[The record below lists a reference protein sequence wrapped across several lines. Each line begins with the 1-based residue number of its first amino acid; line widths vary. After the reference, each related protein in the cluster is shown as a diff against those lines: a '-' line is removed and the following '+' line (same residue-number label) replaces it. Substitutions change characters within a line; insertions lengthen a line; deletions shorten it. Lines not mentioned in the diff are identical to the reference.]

1 MSRDKLPI
9 LPTSV
14 VGSHGRPGWLYVF
27 REATAGRELGSIDIQ
42 EVGDDAVRL
51 AILDQLEAGIDVISD
66 GEMRRTMGYY
76 RGYMARF
83 RNVTPAKE
91 PPLRQLGAIHYDF
104 IRRHDVVGPIGAPE
118 GLGIVDEFK
127 FLKRHTTKPT
137 KATCAGPLNFARE
150 CNIIAHYKSL
160 FDLAYDFAKIINAE
174 LKGLAAAGADF
185 IQVDEPSYVHVKE
198 EPTEMAKLFNATV
211 EGVKAKVAL
220 HVCFGTHAGRPR
232 MTRRTYRQLFPKIL
246 EARADQFVF
255 EFANRQMSEVELW
268 KEFSVDREIGL
279 GVVDVKAYEIE
290 TPEDVADRI
299 RAALKHIPAEKMW
312 INPDCGMGQS
322 PRWICVEKLKAMV
335 TGTRIV
341 RHELGFKD

>member
-1 MSRDKLPI
+1 MSKDKLPI

-83 RNVTPAKE
+83 RNVIPAKD

-104 IRRHDVVGPIGAPE
+104 IRRHDVVGPICAPE

-127 FLKRHTTKPT
+127 FLKQRTTKPT

-232 MTRRTYRQLFPKIL
+232 MTKRTYRQLFPKIL
-246 EARADQFVF
+246 EAKADQFVF

-299 RAALKHIPAEKMW
+299 RTALKYIPAEKMW

-341 RHELGFKD
+341 RRELGVKD

>member
-1 MSRDKLPI
+1 MADRKLPV

-27 REATAGRELGSIDIQ
+27 REATAGRELGSMDIQ

-51 AILDQLEAGIDVISD
+51 AILDMDEAGIDVISD

-91 PPLRQLGAIHYDF
+91 PPLRQLGPIHYDF
-104 IRRHDVVGPIGAPE
+104 IRRHDVAGPVSAPE

-127 FLKRHTTKPT
+127 FLRQHTAKPT

-150 CNIIAHYKSL
+150 CNLIAHYKNT
-160 FDLAYDFAKIINAE
+160 FDLAHDFAKIINAE
-174 LKGLAAAGADF
+174 LKGLVEAGAEF
-185 IQVDEPSYVHVKE
+185 IQVDEPSYVHLRE

-211 EGVKAKVAL
+211 EGAKAKVAL
-220 HVCFGTHAGRPR
+220 HICFGTHAGRPR
-232 MTRRTYRQLFPKIL
+232 MSRRTYRQLFPKIM
-246 EARADQFVF
+246 EAKADQFVL
-255 EFANRQMSEVELW
+255 EFANRQMAEIELW
-268 KEFSVDREIGL
+268 KEFAVDRELGM

-290 TPEDVADRI
+290 TPEVVADRI
-299 RAALKHIPAEKMW
+299 RTALRYVPAEKLW

-322 PRWICVEKLKAMV
+322 PRWISVEKLKAMV
-335 TGTRIV
+335 AGTRII
-341 RHELGFKD
+341 RRELGFKD

>member
-1 MSRDKLPI
+1 MSKDKLPI

-104 IRRHDVVGPIGAPE
+104 IRRHDVVGPISAPE

-127 FLKRHTTKPT
+127 FLKQRTTKPT

-232 MTRRTYRQLFPKIL
+232 MTKRTYRQLFPKIL
-246 EARADQFVF
+246 EAKADQFVF

-299 RAALKHIPAEKMW
+299 RTALKYIPAEKMW

-341 RHELGFKD
+341 RRELGVKD

>member
-1 MSRDKLPI
+1 MSKDKLPI

-42 EVGDDAVRL
+42 EAGDDAVRL
-51 AILDQLEAGIDVISD
+51 AILDQDEAGIDVISD
-66 GEMRRTMGYY
+66 GEMRRTAGYY
-76 RGYMARF
+76 RGYMDRIE
-83 RNVTPAKE
+83 NLPPAKQ
-91 PPLRQLGAIHYDF
+91 PPLRQLGLIHYDF
-104 IRRHDVVGPIGAPE
+104 IRRRDVVGPIGASE
-118 GLGIVDEFK
+118 GLGIVEEFK
-127 FLKRHTTKPT
+127 FLKQHTKKPV

-150 CNIIAHYKSL
+150 CNIIGHYKSL

-185 IQVDEPSYVHVKE
+185 IQVDEPSYVHLKE

-246 EARADQFVF
+246 EAKADQFVF

-299 RAALKHIPAEKMW
+299 RTALKYIPAEKMW

-335 TGTRIV
+335 AGTRIV
-341 RHELGFKD
+341 RRELGVKD

>member
-1 MSRDKLPI
+1 MSQDKLPI

-27 REATAGRELGSIDIQ
+27 REATAGRELGSIDIR

-51 AILDQLEAGIDVISD
+51 AILDQVEAGIDVISD

-83 RNVTPAKE
+83 ENVTPAKE
-91 PPLRQLGAIHYDF
+91 PPLRQLGPIHYDF
-104 IRRHDVVGPIGAPE
+104 IRRHDAVGPISAPE
-118 GLGIVDEFK
+118 GMGIVDEFK
-127 FLKRHTTKPT
+127 FLTQHTTKPV

-185 IQVDEPSYVHVKE
+185 IQVDEPSYVHVRE
-198 EPTEMAKLFNATV
+198 EPAEMARLFNATV
-211 EGVKAKVAL
+211 QGVKGKVAL

-290 TPEDVADRI
+290 TPEDVAERI
-299 RAALKHIPAEKMW
+299 RTALKYIPAEKIW

-335 TGTRIV
+335 AGTRIV
-341 RHELGFKD
+341 RRELGIRE

>member
-1 MSRDKLPI
+1 MSKDKLPI

-51 AILDQLEAGIDVISD
+51 AILDQDEAGIDVISD

-83 RNVTPAKE
+83 RNVTPGKD

-104 IRRHDVVGPIGAPE
+104 IRRHDVVGPICAPE

-127 FLKRHTTKPT
+127 FLKQRTTKPT

-232 MTRRTYRQLFPKIL
+232 MTKRTYRQLFPKIL
-246 EARADQFVF
+246 EAKADQFVF

-299 RAALKHIPAEKMW
+299 RAALKYIPAEKMW

-341 RHELGFKD
+341 RRELGFKD

>member
-1 MSRDKLPI
+1 MANQKLPL

-27 REATAGRELGSIDIQ
+27 REVTANRELGSIDMQ

-51 AILDQLEAGIDVISD
+51 AILDMDEAGVDIISD

-83 RNVTPAKE
+83 HNVSPAKE
-91 PPLRQLGAIHYDF
+91 PPLRQLGPIHYDF
-104 IRRHDVVGPIGAPE
+104 IRRHDVVGPISAPE
-118 GLGIVDEFK
+118 GLGIIEEFK
-127 FLKRHTTKPT
+127 FLKRHTNKPV

-150 CNIIAHYKSL
+150 CNLIAHYKNT
-160 FDLAYDFAKIINAE
+160 FDLAYDFAKIINGE
-174 LKGLAAAGADF
+174 LKGLVGAEADF

-220 HVCFGTHAGRPR
+220 HICFGTHAGRPR
-232 MTRRTYRQLFPKIL
+232 MNKRAYRQLFPKIL
-246 EARADQFVF
+246 EGKFDQLVL
-255 EFANRQMSEVELW
+255 EFANRQMSEIELW
-268 KEFSVDREIGL
+268 QEFSVDREIGL

-290 TPEDVADRI
+290 TQEDVADRI
-299 RAALKHIPAEKMW
+299 RLALKYIPAEKIW

-322 PRWICVEKLKAMV
+322 PRWISVEKLKAMV
-335 TGTRIV
+335 AGTRIV
-341 RHELGFKD
+341 RRELGFKD